1 MIRRGPWYEVDVTGW
16 NYVGEYFVITFD
28 NMGPALDYEWRDDKV
43 YWKIFGPGDYLFDD
57 HAATYLFDALPPPP
71 AIPSPPP
78 PPPSPPF
85 APPPLPSPPSAPPP
99 PPLVTWNGVALG
111 EVSDGTRL
119 GAPSTPSYDN
129 FFYYRTGGA
138 ASAGITLPMIGNA
151 VWLDSPY
158 SEGHRRHR
166 SAPER
171 LGQGLDDLVSR
182 RSPNP

>member
-1 MIRRGPWYEVDVTGW
+1 M
-16 NYVGEYFVITFD
+16 
-28 NMGPALDYEWRDDKV
+28 
-43 YWKIFGPGDYLFDD
+43 
-57 HAATYLFDALPPPP
+57 
-71 AIPSPPP
+71 
-78 PPPSPPF
+78 
-85 APPPLPSPPSAPPP
+85 
-99 PPLVTWNGVALG
+99 ALG

-151 VWLDSPY
+151 VWLESPY
-158 SEGHRRHR
+158 SEATRRR
-166 SAPER
+166 RGALER